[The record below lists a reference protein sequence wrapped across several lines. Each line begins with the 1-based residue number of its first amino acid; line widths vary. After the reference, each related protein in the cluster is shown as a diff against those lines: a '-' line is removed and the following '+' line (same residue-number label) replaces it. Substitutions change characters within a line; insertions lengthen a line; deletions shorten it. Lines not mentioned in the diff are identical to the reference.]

1 MAKEKAVKLLNWIV
15 YVYILTYILPTGKIG
30 PLPIQKICVCLF
42 MLVGVLL
49 LLNRRKIKSIIIE
62 SKLEIIVFGT
72 GIIWCLISYVKGSAY
87 SVKFAGI
94 LFVSVIVLLIMY
106 YLIQERL
113 LNLDMIIKCMLYM
126 MILKIIAKIFIEI
139 SFLLGIIE
147 YDAVFQLY
155 EKIFRA
161 PASMM
166 TMNFGSIELIRVQSP
181 SDIVVA
187 SLLPFYLI
195 IPNEKEGI
203 KIFNFL
209 MLGIYTV
216 IVFSRVYIV
225 EFACFMFVAVVFY
238 WKKIPKKVRYGGIG
252 IIAISSL
259 VWFRPMVEML
269 CFRFFSDNVA
279 EADSVRTE
287 QIREL
292 VIGIKNAPIWG
303 HGMGSFLPDLI
314 RSEEIPFSY
323 EAEYLS
329 FIYQLGIV
337 GFIILI
343 VGILCIYLKRLWI
356 YVRNNSLEV
365 KVFSF
370 VCIGWLLIRPA
381 FNPSFLGLQ
390 NGFPVIGLLL
400 LNAYFNEKS
409 RSEI

>member
-1 MAKEKAVKLLNWIV
+1 MTKEKAVKLLNWIV

-42 MLVGVLL
+42 ILIGILL
-49 LLNRRKIKSIIIE
+49 LLSQKKIKSIILE
-62 SKLEIIVFGT
+62 SKLEIIVFSI
-72 GIIWCLISYVKGSAY
+72 GIIWCFVSFGKGSSY
-87 SVKFAGI
+87 SVKFASL
-94 LFVSVIVLLIMY
+94 LFVSVIVLLVMY
-106 YLIQERL
+106 YLIKEGL

-139 SFLLGIIE
+139 SFLCGIIE
-147 YDAVFQLY
+147 YDTVFQLY
-155 EKIFRA
+155 NEVFKTPA
-161 PASMM
+161 PMM
-166 TMNFGSIELIRVQSP
+166 TMDFGSIELMRVQSP

-195 IPNEKEGI
+195 IPNEKKGM
-203 KIFNFL
+203 KLFYFL
-209 MLGIYTV
+209 MLGIYTL

-225 EFACFMFVAVVFY
+225 EFACFMFVAVIFY

-252 IIAISSL
+252 VVVITAI
-259 VWFRPMVEML
+259 VWLRPLVEML
-269 CFRFFSDNVA
+269 YFRFFSDNVA

-287 QIREL
+287 QIHEL
-292 VIGIKNAPIWG
+292 IIGIKDAPIWG

-314 RSEEIPFSY
+314 RSEAVPFSY

-329 FIYQLGIV
+329 FLYQLGMI
-337 GFIILI
+337 GFILLI
-343 VGILCIYLKRLWI
+343 GGIVCIYLKRLWT
-356 YVRNNSLEV
+356 YVRYNSLEV
-365 KVFSF
+365 KVFTLIC
-370 VCIGWLLIRPA
+370 VGWLLIRPA

-390 NGFPVIGLLL
+390 NGFPMIGLLL

>member
-1 MAKEKAVKLLNWIV
+1 
-15 YVYILTYILPTGKIG
+15 
-30 PLPIQKICVCLF
+30 
-42 MLVGVLL
+42 
-49 LLNRRKIKSIIIE
+49 
-62 SKLEIIVFGT
+62 
-72 GIIWCLISYVKGSAY
+72 
-87 SVKFAGI
+87 
-94 LFVSVIVLLIMY
+94 
-106 YLIQERL
+106 
-113 LNLDMIIKCMLYM
+113 M

-139 SFLLGIIE
+139 SFLCGIIE

-155 EKIFRA
+155 EEIFRA

-166 TMNFGSIELIRVQSP
+166 TMDFGSIELVRVQSP

-209 MLGIYTV
+209 MLGIYTL

-329 FIYQLGIV
+329 FVYQLGIV

-370 VCIGWLLIRPA
+370 VCISWLLIRPA